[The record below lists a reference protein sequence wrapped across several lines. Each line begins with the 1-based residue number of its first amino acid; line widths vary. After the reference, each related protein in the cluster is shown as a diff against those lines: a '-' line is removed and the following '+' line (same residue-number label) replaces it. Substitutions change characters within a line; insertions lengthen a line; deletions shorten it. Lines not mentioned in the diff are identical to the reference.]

1 MVGIVK
7 VRKFSAKTNL
17 RTPGIIPIQV
27 SGSRILELRT
37 IEFCEKMSIVSSGK
51 CSKCASRTC
60 GCWWPAFC
68 FKVLKESEGI
78 VVPCCWNMKPL
89 GEPPTIWRGMWQ
101 YLAMHILET
110 LTTKVTTCFCWKIP
124 VSLHFPLSWKRFFP
138 CNSPESI
145 KTFPEPTEHNTSLSS
160 VWKIRK
166 QRDITW
172 LLLFS
177 FAVFSEP
184 VPFTQLTLQWK
195 SPIFKRRFTYSQEM
209 QNCPFLSYI
218 SVVLVVISIP
228 SNPASSQQDVIS
240 CLERSHG
247 CVVQVRHG
255 SLPQHYGEWC
265 PVQPRNVVKTFMS
278 WGSRYLLI
286 GCLFENSP
294 GFTKL

>member
-1 MVGIVK
+1 
-7 VRKFSAKTNL
+7 
-17 RTPGIIPIQV
+17 
-27 SGSRILELRT
+27 
-37 IEFCEKMSIVSSGK
+37 MSIVSSGK

-60 GCWWPAFC
+60 GCWWPSFC

-78 VVPCCWNMKPL
+78 VVPCYWK
-89 GEPPTIWRGMWQ
+89 WRGMWQ
-101 YLAMHILET
+101 DLAMHILET

-124 VSLHFPLSWKRFFP
+124 VSLHFLSTESEGVFSLQLSW
-138 CNSPESI
+138 
-145 KTFPEPTEHNTSLSS
+145 EHKNISWTHWTQYLP
-160 VWKIRK
+160 VIHVDKIRK

-195 SPIFKRRFTYSQEM
+195 SPIFKRRFIYSQEM
-209 QNCPFLSYI
+209 LDCPLLSYI

-240 CLERSHG
+240 CLERSHEYI
-247 CVVQVRHG
+247 VQVRHG

-265 PVQPRNVVKTFMS
+265 PVQPRNVVKTFVS